1 MRPKDIPPNVWR
13 TSLNEDDW
21 NFLQVQNDEWPQCL
35 VWELRRE
42 KVQAEAGG
50 KIPMETIRVPE
61 RGEDLRIMQV
71 KIAMGK
77 QAGRCLKQDW
87 TSYLSR
93 RKKENWKRLPKF
105 EYDQA
110 SWIGLDW
117 QGFVRYYGEKLNLD
131 SEYALDVPIWERDGK
146 TEIVPMKIPW
156 GWRDDEI
163 QLAFA
168 QWLKEY
174 RPAELLEPPPPP
186 AKPTGAGSLIRQ
198 SKKNLKALAAW
209 RLIQHHKGS
218 HIKAYAHN
226 GALEYLGDA
235 YNHASEWTD
244 AKRTVQAALGQ
255 IHILHRGAVNF
266 AFTKND

>member
-50 KIPMETIRVPE
+50 KFPTEKNRVPE
-61 RGEDLRIMQV
+61 RGEDLRIMRV

-77 QAGRCLKQDW
+77 RAGRFLKQDW

-105 EYDQA
+105 ECDQA

-117 QGFVRYYGEKLNLD
+117 RGLREHWREHLEDCDTILD
-131 SEYALDVPIWERDGK
+131 GDGK
-146 TEIVPMKIPW
+146 TEILPFKIPW
-156 GWRDDEI
+156 GWRNDEI
-163 QLAFA
+163 QFAFA
-168 QWLKEY
+168 QWLKQN
-174 RPAELLEPPPPP
+174 RPTELPEPPPPS

-209 RLIQHHKGS
+209 RLIQHHNGS

-226 GALEYLGDA
+226 GAFEYLGDA
-235 YNHASEWTD
+235 YNHAGEWTD
-244 AKRTVQAALGQ
+244 AKKTVQTALGQ
-255 IHILHRGAVNF
+255 IHILHREAVNF
-266 AFTKND
+266 ASTKND